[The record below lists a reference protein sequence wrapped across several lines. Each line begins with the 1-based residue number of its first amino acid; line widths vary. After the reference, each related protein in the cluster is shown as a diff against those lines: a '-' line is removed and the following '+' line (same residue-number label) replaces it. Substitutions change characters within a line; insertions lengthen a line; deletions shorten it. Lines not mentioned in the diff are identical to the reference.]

1 MKHSVKLKV
10 NGQQHEL
17 AIEPYLTLA
26 ELLRDELQLTGT
38 KLGCVL
44 NACGCCTVLLD
55 GKPVNSCSV
64 LALQAD
70 GHEVLTVEGL
80 ASNSSLHPLQ
90 QAFVEQNAFQCGFC
104 TPAILLT
111 AKALLDE
118 NPSPTESDVRN
129 SMRGTLC
136 RCTGYAKYVQAIL
149 SVSHETRERRRATT

>member
-10 NGQQHEL
+10 NGQAYEL
-17 AIEPYLTLA
+17 AVEPYLTLA

-38 KLGCVL
+38 KLGCML
-44 NACGCCTVLLD
+44 NSCGCCGVLLD

-70 GHEVLTVEGL
+70 GHDVLTVEGL
-80 ASNSSLHPLQ
+80 AADGTLHPLQ
-90 QAFVEQNAFQCGFC
+90 QAFVEQSAFQCGFC

-129 SMRGTLC
+129 AIRGTSC
-136 RCTGYAKYVQAIL
+136 RCTGYTKYVQAIL
-149 SVSHETRERRRATT
+149 TASKESRHHGRAAR